1 MSEPNTGKKAATPM
15 TRGDPSAE
23 LRAKIWERENA
34 ASIAERRAW
43 IETEGT
49 PLADVQVL
57 QYL

>member
-1 MSEPNTGKKAATPM
+1 MSEPNTGKKAAKPVTRDDTP
-15 TRGDPSAE
+15 AE
-23 LRAKIWERENA
+23 LRTKIWACENA